1 MSTFASEFGID
12 QIYGIDGQTSM
23 YGSIGNSRVVY
34 RAVRKLTTVKPCKQP
49 ARKIAA

>member
-1 MSTFASEFGID
+1 MSTFASGFGID
-12 QIYGIDGQTSM
+12 HLCGIDGQTSI
-23 YGSIGNSRVVY
+23 YGSIGNSRVVS